1 MNAVNEAALAEAICR
16 FPRVLA
22 RMSQIKTDFVRRI
35 VLNSEPATVQAIVH
49 EYRLIAG
56 GRS

>member
-1 MNAVNEAALAEAICR
+1 MNLAALDAALLR
-16 FPRVLA
+16 FPRVIA